1 MIVVTG
7 ATGHL
12 GRLIVRRLL
21 DRVAPDQVGISV
33 RDPGKAADLEERGV
47 RVRQG
52 DFDDADSLL
61 HAFEGAEQVLIVS
74 SNARA
79 SGGDPLAQHR
89 TAIEAAKTVG
99 AKRIVYTSHMAAS
112 ASSAFPP
119 ARDHAAIEAMLA
131 ESGLAWTSLRHGFYA
146 ESGLMMHGDGLKAGV
161 IEAPADGEVS
171 WTTHADLADADAI
184 ILANAGQ
191 FDGPTPAL
199 TAGQA
204 VDLDALVALA
214 SEVMEKPVARK
225 LLSDDAF
232 KTKMAE
238 RGAPEGTVKMALGLY
253 IAARN
258 GEFATVDP
266 TLEQLLGR
274 APVTMRALLVE
285 REDG

>member
-7 ATGHL
+7 ATGQL
-12 GRLIVRRLL
+12 GRLILRKLL
-21 DRVAPDQVGISV
+21 DRVASDQVAVSV
-33 RDPGKAADLEERGV
+33 RDPGKATDLEDRGV

-52 DFDDADSLL
+52 DFSDSDSLL
-61 HAFEGAEQVLIVS
+61 HAFAGAEQILIVS

-99 AKRIVYTSHMAAS
+99 AKRILYTSHMAAD

-119 ARDHAAIEAMLA
+119 ARDHAATEAMLA

-161 IEAPADGEVS
+161 IEAPVDGEVS
-171 WTTHADLADADAI
+171 WTTHGDLAEADAI
-184 ILANAGQ
+184 ILASAGQ

-204 VDLDALVALA
+204 VDLDALAVLA
-214 SEVMEKPVARK
+214 SEVMEKQVTRK
-225 LLSDDAF
+225 LISDDAF

-238 RGAPEGTVKMALGLY
+238 RGAPEGAVKMALGLY

-266 TLEQLLGR
+266 MLEQLLGR
-274 APVTMRALLVE
+274 APVTLRALLAE
-285 REDG
+285 SDD